1 MKGKGQKGAEG
12 TGVWQQPRLAC
23 GVVRRQ
29 SVSLKV
35 SELQVL
41 CTMCPSKALMGLPP
55 SLGAEAGKE
64 DGRTS

>member
-1 MKGKGQKGAEG
+1 MNRKGQKGAEG
-12 TGVWQQPRLAC
+12 TGAWQQPRLAC
-23 GVVRRQ
+23 GVVRRRA
-29 SVSLKV
+29 VSLKV

-41 CTMCPSKALMGLPP
+41 CTMGPTNALTGLPP